1 MTKPQIIKTP
11 SGDELVVLP
20 REEYELLLARA
31 GDQRAEDS
39 VGARIIRQALA
50 AERRGDEIFLP
61 AEIWDKIEAGTHP
74 IEAIRRFRGMTQVQL
89 AAKAGITQGFL
100 SEIENRRKTG
110 DVSVLKRIAE
120 ALAAPLD
127 VVAD

>member
-1 MTKPQIIKTP
+1 MTKPQIITAP

-20 REEYELLLARA
+20 RDEYERLLA
-31 GDQRAEDS
+31 GLGHEPAEDI
-39 VGARIIRQALA
+39 VGARIVRDALA
-50 AERRGDEIFLP
+50 AEQRGEEIFLP
-61 AEIWDKIEAGTHP
+61 EETWVRIEGGMHP
-74 IEAIRRFRGMTQVQL
+74 VAAIRKFRGMTQVHL

-110 DVSVLKRIAE
+110 DVSVLKRIAA

-127 VVAD
+127 LIAG